1 MLSGH
6 PGLSVARLIQH
17 DCDLS
22 TMKSLKQTRLSF
34 APVSKNETPTR
45 SNQVS
50 TAATPMASTESPAK
64 TPRPKKATQATNG
77 RGRNRALDCVE
88 IPKPPRRSSRPQT
101 VLKSSPNRASPKKAA
116 AKASG
121 SSPAQSRK
129 PSLKRKLSPRP
140 GALCKKADGGC
151 PIGRRAR
158 VSECCQCVPQPGP
171 RIRKWLIRTRFT
183 ATRLSQALSSEKAST
198 VFPGVRL
205 DTINLQF
212 RI

>member
-1 MLSGH
+1 M
-6 PGLSVARLIQH
+6 ARLIQH

-129 PSLKRKLSPRP
+129 PSLKRKLSPGPVPYAKRQMEGVQLAEEP
-140 GALCKKADGGC
+140 EFPSAASAYHNPAL
-151 PIGRRAR
+151 
-158 VSECCQCVPQPGP
+158 
-171 RIRKWLIRTRFT
+171 
-183 ATRLSQALSSEKAST
+183 
-198 VFPGVRL
+198 VFG
-205 DTINLQF
+205 NG
-212 RI
+212 